1 MTELGIVDA
10 SYKALNGIIKEY
22 TEITDDLNIIDAWN
36 KFRIVSYEQM
46 NGNVYSGNDIDRDF
60 WKEWIDFFGTSGTE
74 TGNVIDDYMKGFL
87 DFLTYYSISGWSTL
101 TDIDKAV
108 WNLIISEA
116 YAIFLP
122 KDNLEQQIKDGQNPV
137 QNKKGDWILL
147 DSAGKIGDLDTVPTS
162 TNMIKSDGTV
172 EFQFDATE
180 FGSKVIQ
187 YWAGIAWADMTLTSG
202 GIGSTASGTYGD
214 FILTDTEAIGGII
227 TDMWHVDEGS
237 GSILYNSI
245 RPAFSGLVVNLSSG
259 TDNDWDT
266 DNRYKNYAMKYG
278 FGELV

>member
-22 TEITDDLNIIDAWN
+22 TDITSDLHIVDAWN
-36 KFRIVSYEQM
+36 KFRLVSYEQM
-46 NGNVYSGNDIDRDF
+46 TGNVYFGNDIDRDF

-74 TGNVIDDYMKGFL
+74 TGNVIDDHMKGFL

-101 TDIDKAV
+101 SDIDKAV

-147 DSAGKIGDLDTVPTS
+147 DSAGKIGDIDTVPTS

-172 EFQFDATE
+172 EFDFTDE
-180 FGSKVIQ
+180 FASETIQ
-187 YWAGIAWADMTLTSG
+187 YWNGTAYVDMTLDAS

-214 FILTDTEAIGGII
+214 FILTDTEAIGGVI

-259 TDNDWDT
+259 TDNDWDI